1 MKKIIFLFGALIA
14 ASSVFSQQ
22 INPSP
27 VLTKQDYQLKAKHL
41 EIAALC
47 LGGAGFVVWAAG
59 VSKYMNQE
67 DNIDGGGEVAMT
79 IGGFSC
85 LASIPLFI
93 LASKNRKK
101 ARRMVINNQRISQIQ
116 NSSLV
121 FRSIPSLTLKLQ
133 L

>member
-1 MKKIIFLFGALIA
+1 MKKIIFLFIALIA
-14 ASSVFSQQ
+14 TSSVFCQQ
-22 INPSP
+22 INSSP
-27 VLTKQDYQLKAKHL
+27 VLTKQDYQLKAKHQ

-47 LGGAGFVVWAAG
+47 LGGTGFVVWAAG

-79 IGGFSC
+79 IGGLSC

-93 LASKNRKK
+93 MASKNRKK
-101 ARRMVINNQRISQIQ
+101 ARLMVINNQRIPQIQ

-121 FRSIPSLTLKLQ
+121 FRSIPSLAIKISL
-133 L
+133 